1 MPAPFRLSTL
11 LRLRLEARDE
21 RRAELA
27 KALRAEEMLHERQEA
42 LAREAGALLA
52 RSRAL
57 AAPGEVDLDALIQ
70 NQRYG
75 LLLKAQS
82 AQLAEQL
89 AQVAAEVARRR
100 AALVEADRE
109 VRILEK
115 LREKQAAA
123 QRLAD
128 ERRDQKLLDERGT
141 LGYLRRLGDLPQ
153 EVRS

>member
-1 MPAPFRLSTL
+1 MTTPFRLSTL

-27 KALRAEEMLHERQEA
+27 KALRAEGMLNQQQEA
-42 LAREAGALLA
+42 LAREASDLLV

-57 AAPGEVDLDALIQ
+57 ASPGEVDLDALIQ

-75 LLLKAQS
+75 LLLKARGS
-82 AQLAEQL
+82 QLAEQL
-89 AQVAAEVARRR
+89 AQVVNEVARRR

-109 VRILEK
+109 VRMLEK

-128 ERRDQKLLDERGT
+128 ERREQKLLDERGT
-141 LGYLRRLGDLPQ
+141 LGYHRREVLP
-153 EVRS
+153 

>member
-1 MPAPFRLSTL
+1 MSTPFRLSTL

-27 KALRAEEMLHERQEA
+27 KALRAEEMLHQRQDA
-42 LAREAGALLA
+42 LNREAGALLTRA
-52 RSRAL
+52 RAL

-75 LLLKAQS
+75 LLLKTQS

-89 AQVAAEVARRR
+89 AQVVAEVARRR
-100 AALVEADRE
+100 AVLVEADRE

-123 QRLAD
+123 ERLAD
-128 ERRDQKLLDERGT
+128 ERREQKLLDERGT
-141 LGYLRRLGDLPQ
+141 LGYLRR
-153 EVRS
+153 EVPS